1 MNIQNTLMAPV
12 NDLSAIGPIQGITI
26 IVPDRSH
33 VSLASVFRDFF
44 ISLDQFTNAETPR
57 DLSVYTLDSC
67 PSHDQAYWRNR
78 TVVFWAD
85 FHARWKLDN
94 RQLSRAHQLLRL
106 SRQCVLVG
114 GGVFVLC
121 KSVFASRTALAVH
134 SNLRF
139 VAEEEGLFCIDGGA
153 PFAIDGRICSATSIF
168 AALRLFLKLLE
179 AEMGGFSAAT
189 FGDYV
194 GLEVSGEPFHGKQE
208 HIIKRYSG
216 GDRIIGDCV
225 AVMLEHLEN
234 TLSIVQIAP
243 DHERILAPI
252 ATSLCHPIG
261 GQPADD
267 LSQPAVGTRQPA
279 CAADQ
284 LFHARDCSRHRV
296 RHAVQP
302 CEILQETV
310 RHVADGCPR
319 EDVLSLRQLGA
330 GLHQLR
336 HARGIVCGGGPVCV
350 LARVFKPDAALSTR
364 LNGAQKGGGFART
377 KGADGPVGR

>member
-1 MNIQNTLMAPV
+1 MNIQNTLMAPL

-33 VSLASVFRDFF
+33 VALASVFRDFF
-44 ISLDQFTNAETPR
+44 TSLDQFTNAETPR
-57 DLSVYTLDSC
+57 DVSVYTLDSC
-67 PSHDQAYWRNR
+67 PTHDQAHWRNR
-78 TVVFWAD
+78 TVVFWSD
-85 FHARWKLDN
+85 FHARW
-94 RQLSRAHQLLRL
+94 QLNQKQLGRAHQLLRL

-121 KSVFASRTALAVH
+121 KSVFASRTVLAVH

-139 VAEEEGLFCIDGGA
+139 VAEEEGLFCLDTGA

-216 GDRIIGDCV
+216 GDRIIGEGV

-234 TLSIVQIAP
+234 TLSIVQIAQIMNVSSRQLQRRFATQLGVSP
-243 DHERILAPI
+243 LTVYRSLRLERANQLVQQTSYSLHEI
-252 ATSLCHPIG
+252 AAATG
-261 GQPADD
+261 F
-267 LSQPAVGTRQPA
+267 GTRSSLVRSYKKQFGMSPT
-279 CAADQ
+279 D
-284 LFHARDCSRHRV
+284 AR
-296 RHAVQP
+296 AK
-302 CEILQETV
+302 T
-310 RHVADGCPR
+310 
-319 EDVLSLRQLGA
+319 
-330 GLHQLR
+330 
-336 HARGIVCGGGPVCV
+336 
-350 LARVFKPDAALSTR
+350 F
-364 LNGAQKGGGFART
+364 
-377 KGADGPVGR
+377 